1 METKKLFIDTLVG
14 QIRALDQFGTWANKS
29 DKDLIEEKY
38 IKTKEDLKN
47 IPIIADIDNDK
58 KNKFAYYINGA
69 AHYQM
74 MDYRT
79 AIEKFNLALGI
90 DPNMSNALFALGMCY
105 KNLNEF
111 DEAIQ
116 IFERVMNIDAGN
128 KMALFEIKQIEKL
141 KGMDSSTA

>member
-1 METKKLFIDTLVG
+1 
-14 QIRALDQFGTWANKS
+14 
-29 DKDLIEEKY
+29 
-38 IKTKEDLKN
+38 
-47 IPIIADIDNDK
+47 
-58 KNKFAYYINGA
+58 
-69 AHYQM
+69 M

-128 KMALFEIKQIEKL
+128 KMSLFEIKQIEKL
-141 KGMDSSTA
+141 KGMDSSTT